1 VEIEFNGSYALS
13 ASETEA
19 GFFVLLSKVEKDRID
34 LLRAESIEI
43 RGKVSGFLRR
53 SLGEVSGYLPVDPIG
68 LRANLS
74 STWGSLMT
82 QHLMRVHDHLNRD
95 SDDVV
100 AYTAW
105 RYDTLTAWGEASA
118 ARELALE
125 MKMSV
130 HTIHYRI
137 KLARK
142 KGLLPSPGTGAR
154 LGR

>member
-1 VEIEFNGSYALS
+1 
-13 ASETEA
+13 
-19 GFFVLLSKVEKDRID
+19 
-34 LLRAESIEI
+34 
-43 RGKVSGFLRR
+43 
-53 SLGEVSGYLPVDPIG
+53 
-68 LRANLS
+68 
-74 STWGSLMT
+74 MT
-82 QHLMRVHDHLNRD
+82 QHLLLVHDHLNRN

-137 KLARK
+137 KLARR